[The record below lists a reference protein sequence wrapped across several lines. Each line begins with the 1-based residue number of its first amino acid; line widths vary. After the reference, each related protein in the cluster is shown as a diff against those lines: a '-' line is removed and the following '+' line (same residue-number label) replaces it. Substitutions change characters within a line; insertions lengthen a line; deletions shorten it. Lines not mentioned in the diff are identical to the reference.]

1 MKVLLIDDEAD
12 IRSVGRLSLE
22 KVGGWEVVDAGSGE
36 EGIELARREQ
46 PDAILLDAMMPGID
60 GPATIERLKA
70 IEETSGI
77 PVLFVTAKLQPA
89 DRERYLELGAK
100 GVLAKPFDP
109 MSLPGEVAAALGRDG

>member
-22 KVGGWEVVDAGSGE
+22 KVGGWDVVDAGSGE

-70 IEETSGI
+70 SKETSGI
-77 PVLFVTAKLQPA
+77 PVLFVTAKLQAA
-89 DRERYLELGAK
+89 DRERYLQLGAK
-100 GVLAKPFDP
+100 GVIAKPFDP
-109 MSLPGEVAAALGRDG
+109 MALAPTVRKYLAG